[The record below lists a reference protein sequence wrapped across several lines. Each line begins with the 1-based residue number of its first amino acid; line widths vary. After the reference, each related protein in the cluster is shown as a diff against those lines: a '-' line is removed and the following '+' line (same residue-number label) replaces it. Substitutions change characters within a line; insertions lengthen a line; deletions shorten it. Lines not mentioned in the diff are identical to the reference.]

1 MGEEQLTAIH
11 MGLGRAPFCMTNS
24 LGQGN
29 RQKDRLHMRKKR
41 RSQENT
47 KQQQT
52 NLSIDRGG
60 LILGDPESSSA
71 YSQHKDS

>member
-29 RQKDRLHMRKKR
+29 RQKDRLHMR
-41 RSQENT
+41 
-47 KQQQT
+47 
-52 NLSIDRGG
+52 
-60 LILGDPESSSA
+60 
-71 YSQHKDS
+71 